1 MRILVVDDNDRVRHG
16 ICELLASE
24 TNWEICGEA
33 KDGTEAIEKAREL
46 LPDVILLDISMPGI
60 DGLDATRRLRQ
71 EGTGAKILIMSQ
83 HDPVQLLPRA
93 IDAGAQ
99 GCVDKAR
106 LFSDLL
112 PSLENVA
119 TGAQASRT
127 GSKD

>member
-16 ICELLASE
+16 ISELLASE

-46 LPDVILLDISMPGI
+46 LPDVILLDISMPGLN
-60 DGLDATRRLRQ
+60 GLETTRRLRK

-93 IDAGAQ
+93 LDAGAQ

-106 LFSDLL
+106 LSTDLL
-112 PSLENVA
+112 PSIQNVA
-119 TGAQASRT
+119 AGAQASRT